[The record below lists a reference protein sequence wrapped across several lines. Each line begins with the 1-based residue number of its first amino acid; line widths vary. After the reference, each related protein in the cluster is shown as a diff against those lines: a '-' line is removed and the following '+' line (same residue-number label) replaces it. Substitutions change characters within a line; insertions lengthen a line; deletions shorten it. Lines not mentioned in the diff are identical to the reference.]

1 MKRAAGVFTALFVA
15 LSLASGTLSS
25 ASTISRAKLSSE
37 LISIDQMPKGTRLA
51 ISSHANGAGCLKNLL
66 APKGVKQTRL
76 VEIAFSGSFPLPVL
90 DEKLATYSNATQ
102 AYKRIVATIKR
113 CPRFAGPSASGHEV
127 IGTIGPMSFAHYG
140 NASSAYA
147 MKFTEEGVKF
157 QCEYVIARKGGVVM
171 SILEANAAAVNTSQF
186 KGFVVMA
193 LKKIP

>member
-15 LSLASGTLSS
+15 VSLTSGTLSS

-37 LISIDQMPKGTRLA
+37 LISINQMPKGTRIA
-51 ISSHANGAGCLKNLL
+51 VSSHANGAGCLKNLL

-90 DEKLATYSNATQ
+90 DEKLATYSNAV
-102 AYKRIVATIKR
+102 RR
-113 CPRFAGPSASGHEV
+113 CPRFAGLSASGREV
-127 IGTIGPMSFAHYG
+127 TGTIVPMSFAHYG

-171 SILEANAAAVNTSQF
+171 SILEADTAAVNTSQF